1 MSPLVLIGQPDTKR
15 ALYLQKALSIS
26 GLSLQILS
34 WEELSPGHPWPEDF
48 PPVSR
53 CFIKIDPP
61 RWTSCSLAELEALT
75 EDYKKRLMELSSLTP
90 GKWLNHPRAILQLL
104 DKKACKQKL
113 SEAGL
118 PVTEELTGFEP
129 DPQSLLDAMKA
140 RHMTQIFLK
149 PVYGSGAAGVTALRL
164 HPVTG
169 ELTAY
174 SCALPLPEDQGG
186 LINTKKLRV
195 FRGHKEVLPLLKALL
210 SLDCLAER
218 WYPKAGFQGFSYDL
232 RAVCQEGQTDFLLAR
247 LSTGPV
253 TNLHLNNHP
262 LRASS
267 LALPSGLTDQL
278 HSICQKAMDC
288 FPGLTSAG
296 IDLLLEKGSLRPRII
311 EMNGQGDLIY
321 EDIYHENQIYLHQ
334 AQVMKEWTERQKQ
347 L

>member
-15 ALYLQKALSIS
+15 TVYLQKALS
-26 GLSLQILS
+26 GLDLSLRILP

-48 PPVSR
+48 PPASC

-61 RWTSCSLAELEALT
+61 QWTSCSLEELETLT
-75 EDYKKRLMELSSLTP
+75 EDYKKRLIELSSLSP
-90 GKWLNHPRAILQLL
+90 GRWLNHPKTILQLL
-104 DKKACKQKL
+104 DKRVCKKQL
-113 SEAGL
+113 LEAGL

-129 DPQSLLDAMKA
+129 DPQSLLDTMKA

-164 HPVTG
+164 HPGTG
-169 ELTAY
+169 ELMAY
-174 SCALPLPEDQGG
+174 SCALPLPGDQGG
-186 LINTKKLRV
+186 LINTKQLRV

-210 SLDCLAER
+210 PLDCLAER

-262 LRASS
+262 LRASGLELS
-267 LALPSGLTDQL
+267 SRLTDKL
-278 HSICQKAMDC
+278 HFICQKSMDC

-334 AQVMKEWTERQKQ
+334 AQLMKEWTERVKQ